1 MGGAVSVGNGC
12 SAQRLGVRQFG
23 SVGAEKSIWFTN

>member
-1 MGGAVSVGNGC
+1 MGGAVSVGNEW

-23 SVGAEKSIWFTN
+23 SVGAEKSLWCTN